1 MRADYLTYRRA
12 TSESVRGLLLQAVLA
27 IGVLIYAIVGSDDAA
42 MSAAAFIGIGVLGWL
57 TLAVVYDQHRRE
69 RIEAIENEALATA
82 PTAGTSVFEKQ
93 DEFLPAARR
102 LAGLYK
108 FFVPIMS
115 IVIGSLLVGI
125 GLWRFMVNKDG
136 LGELGTAAVGRA
148 GWGLGVGGLAAVIGF
163 TFARYTAGL
172 AKMPAFSNLRAGSSF
187 AVGAALL
194 GLTLAIG
201 KFVHMLG
208 PDVVVKYLR
217 VVFPAF
223 MVVIGVEVFVNFV
236 LGVYRPRRAGETPRP
251 AFDSRLLSFVAAP
264 DKIAQSINEAIN
276 YQLGF
281 DVTGGW
287 FYKLLSKWA
296 LPLLVFGLL
305 IVWGLTSVVIVKPH
319 QRAMVLR
326 FGKPVSTQDLG
337 PGAHFKMPWPID
349 SVYVP
354 EYYSKDEKGRS
365 KVTDRTATGIR
376 VLDLGTS
383 PPAINDAIL
392 WTNDH
397 AGDEVYQFVRASAYD
412 QGGAQQELADL
423 AIVSV
428 EIPMHYTVSDVRLFD
443 ELAPPDKRDDVLK
456 AVARRELTY
465 YFQRVLLDEVLGGK
479 REQMSRDL
487 KKRIQQA
494 YDNLNPD
501 PATGKARGAGVQIV
515 FLGIAGVHPPKEVAA
530 AFEGPVMADQRAEAN
545 IEDAR
550 AYAIMKLADIVGNV
564 TLARSIIAEIDA
576 FERMNQAKADP
587 KALEEQELKVQ
598 GLIESAGGGA
608 AIALAQARA
617 DRWQAHMGMKGRAAR
632 HQGQV
637 ALYTAAP
644 AYYKASRYFDSLK
657 VAMANARVYITSEEI
672 RDLRTDIDL
681 KDKTVGVDVFSEKED

>member
-1 MRADYLTYRRA
+1 MRADYLTFRRA

-27 IGVLIYAIVGSDDAA
+27 IGVLIYAIVARDDAA
-42 MSAAAFIGIGVLGWL
+42 WTAAAFIGIGVLAWL

-69 RIEAIENEALATA
+69 RIEAIENEALASA

-115 IVIGSLLVGI
+115 IVIGSLLIAI
-125 GLWRFMVNKDG
+125 GLWRFMANKDTVNEIG
-136 LGELGTAAVGRA
+136 LQNLGSHG
-148 GWGLGVGGLAAVIGF
+148 GWGLGVGLMAAGLGF

-172 AKMPAFSNLRAGSSF
+172 AKVPAFANLRAGSSF

-201 KFVHMLG
+201 KFVHMMG
-208 PDVVVKYLR
+208 PDVMVRYLR

-223 MVVIGVEVFVNFV
+223 MVVIGVEVFINFL

-251 AFDSRLLSFVAAP
+251 AFDSRLLGFAAAP

-281 DVTGGW
+281 DVTSGW
-287 FYKLLSKWA
+287 FYKLLSRWA

-305 IVWGLTSVVIVKPH
+305 IVWGLTSIVIVQPH
-319 QRAMVLR
+319 QRAMILR
-326 FGKPVSTQDLG
+326 FGKPVSNEDLP
-337 PGAHFKMPWPID
+337 PGAHLKMPWPID

-354 EYYSKDEKGRS
+354 EFYSKDDKGRM

-383 PPAINDAIL
+383 PPAIKDPIL

-397 AGDEVYQFVRASAYD
+397 AGDEVFQFVRAAGYD
-412 QGGAQQELADL
+412 QGQNQDLADL
-423 AIVSV
+423 AMVSV
-428 EIPMHYTVSDVRLFD
+428 EVPMHYTVSDVRKFD

-456 AVARRELTY
+456 AVARREMTN
-465 YFQRVLLDEVLGGK
+465 YFQRVLLDDVLGGK

-487 KKRIQQA
+487 KKRIQAA
-494 YDNLNPD
+494 YDKLNQ
-501 PATGKARGAGVQIV
+501 GKGAGVQIV
-515 FLGIAGVHPPKEVAA
+515 FLGIAGVHPPKDVAA
-530 AFEGPVMADQRAEAN
+530 AFESPVMADQRAEAN
-545 IEDAR
+545 VEDAR
-550 AYAIMKLADIVGNV
+550 AYKIGKLAQIVGNV
-564 TLARSIIAEIDA
+564 TLAESIIREIDT
-576 FERMNQAKADP
+576 FERMSQAKGEA

-608 AIALAQARA
+608 AIALSQARA
-617 DRWQAHMGMKGRAAR
+617 DRWKAHLGMRGTAAR
-632 HQGQV
+632 HKGQL
-637 ALYTAAP
+637 ALYEASP
-644 AYYKASRYFDSLK
+644 AYYKASRYFEAMK
-657 VAMANARVYITSEEI
+657 AAMANARVYITSEEI
-672 RDLRTDIDL
+672 PDLRTDIDL
-681 KDKTVGVDVFSEKED
+681 KDKNVGVDVFGEKQNP